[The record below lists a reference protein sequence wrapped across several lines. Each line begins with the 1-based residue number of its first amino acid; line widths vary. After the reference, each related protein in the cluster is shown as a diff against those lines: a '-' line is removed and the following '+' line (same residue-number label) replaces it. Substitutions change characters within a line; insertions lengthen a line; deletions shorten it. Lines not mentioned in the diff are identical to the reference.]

1 MLNIRFKPFLK
12 TQYGE
17 IYLKDSIDVL
27 KRMPDNSV
35 DLVMTSPPF
44 GLIKK
49 KEYGNADSSE
59 YLDWFRPFAKEI
71 YRVLKPS
78 GSLVIDIGGSWNK
91 GTPTRSLY
99 HFKLMIMLCDEY
111 KFFLAQEFYWWNPA
125 KLPTPAEWVNIRRIR
140 VKDAVNT
147 VWWFSKTE
155 YPKASN
161 RRVMLPYSDSMENLL
176 KNGYTAKKRPS
187 GHDISENFSKNNG
200 GSIPPNLLAIAN
212 TESNDRYTKYCN
224 EHNLKVH
231 PARFPSEL
239 PEFFVRM
246 LTNEGDI
253 VFDPFGGSCITG
265 AVCEKLH
272 RSWICSELVKEY
284 LEGAKCRF
292 SSVEDKRSGV
302 SSYSLSNPSA
312 NWSGIPN
319 DVIPEDGGKQ
329 RPKKKESLE

>member
-1 MLNIRFKPFLK
+1 MLNIRFKPYFK
-12 TQYGE
+12 TPYGE
-17 IYLKDSIDVL
+17 VYLKDSIEVL

-59 YLDWFRPFAKEI
+59 YLDWFKPFASEL

-78 GSLVIDIGGSWNK
+78 GSLVVDIGGSWNK

-99 HFKLMIMLCDEY
+99 HFKFMIMLCEEFHFY
-111 KFFLAQEFYWWNPA
+111 LAQEFYWWNPA

-161 RRVMLPYSDSMENLL
+161 KRVILPYSDSMENLL
-176 KNGYTAKKRPS
+176 KNGYKAKKRPS
-187 GHDISENFSKNNG
+187 GHDISDNFSKDNG

-212 TESNDRYTKYCN
+212 TESNDRYTKYCTEN
-224 EHNLKVH
+224 NIKVH

-246 LTNEGDI
+246 LTNENDI
-253 VFDPFGGSCITG
+253 VYDPFGGSCVTG

-272 RSWICSELVKEY
+272 RFWICSELQKEY
-284 LEGAKCRF
+284 LDGAKGRF
-292 SSVEDKRSGV
+292 IATAEKYKKEV
-302 SSYSLSNPSA
+302 SSYTLVNPSA
-312 NWSGIPN
+312 NWDSIPS
-319 DVIPEDGGKQ
+319 DCIPDDGG
-329 RPKKKESLE
+329 RVRKK

>member
-1 MLNIRFKPFLK
+1 MLELKFTPFF
-12 TQYGE
+12 TTAYGE
-17 IYLKDSIDVL
+17 AYLNDSIEVL
-27 KRMPDNSV
+27 KKMPDNSI

-59 YLDWFRPFAKEI
+59 YLDWFKPFAAEI

-78 GSLVIDIGGSWNK
+78 GSLVVDIGGSWNI

-99 HFKLMIMLCDEY
+99 HFKFMIMLCEEF
-111 KFFLAQEFYWWNPA
+111 KFFLAQEFYWWNPS

-161 RRVMLPYSDSMENLL
+161 RRVTLPYSASMENLL
-176 KNGYTAKKRPS
+176 KNGYKAKKRPS
-187 GHDISENFSKNNG
+187 GHDISENFSKDNG

-212 TESNDRYTKYCN
+212 TESNDRYTKYCV

-239 PEFFVRM
+239 PEFFIRM
-246 LTNEGDI
+246 LTNEDDI
-253 VFDPFGGSCITG
+253 VYDPFGGSCVTG
-265 AVCEKLH
+265 YVCEKL
-272 RSWICSELVKEY
+272 RRKWICSELVEEY
-284 LEGAKCRF
+284 LEGAKSRF
-292 SSVEDKRSGV
+292 ISIEEVKKSNVT
-302 SSYSLSNPSA
+302 YCLQNPSA
-312 NWSGIPN
+312 NWNDVPS
-319 DVIPEDGGKQ
+319 DVIPDDGGKT
-329 RPKKKESLE
+329 RPTKKTE